1 MMKTSIIMT
10 SQTTEIYD
18 NHSVITKEV
27 LSIDSTGDEDSLKET
42 SLKETSLN
50 EEILQ
55 EDIPEK
61 IDDFEDMI
69 DFLGLDLFKTIC
81 SYGLKKPSDIQSRT
95 IHIMKYGYDLI
106 AQAPAGGGKTLA
118 FVIGSFCNLIKEECY
133 PQILIIAPTRLLAS
147 QISVVAEY
155 FAKNIGVKM
164 SKCIGGYK
172 SQSTN
177 LKEIQKSH
185 VIVGT
190 PGRIYELMSK
200 NVINGLKIRTLILD
214 EADVLLQSNFWNDIE
229 KIITHTS
236 KKTQICL
243 FSATFTKDILQLTE
257 KFLHD
262 PYRITVEKEQLS
274 TKQVKQYKIDL
285 ENDKQKYGTLKDL
298 FSKLT
303 FNQMIIFVKS
313 VYIAEDLRNKLM
325 AQDISVGLVHGD
337 MPSEERENVLKEFR
351 LSYLKIMITTDVM
364 CRGIDIDDL
373 RLVINYDMPHDEETY
388 IHRIGRS
395 GRFGGQGVAITF
407 CTFKDSYKINILNR
421 EYKLDIQDMPMPEE
435 VNEYL
440 VGIRPSNNK
449 VLSSKNYSYD

>member
-1 MMKTSIIMT
+1 MKKTSIIMT
-10 SQTTEIYD
+10 SETTEYIEEVSDKMKQVIITNQVVSVDSDQTTE
-18 NHSVITKEV
+18 
-27 LSIDSTGDEDSLKET
+27 L
-42 SLKETSLN
+42 
-50 EEILQ
+50 
-55 EDIPEK
+55 PEK

-69 DFLGLDLFKTIC
+69 DILGLELFRAVGE
-81 SYGLKKPSDIQSRT
+81 YGLKKPSDIQSRT
-95 IHIMKYGYDLI
+95 IHIMKEKYDLI
-106 AQAPAGGGKTLA
+106 AQAPAGGGKTIA
-118 FVIGSFCNLIKEECY
+118 FILGSYCNINVDECY
-133 PQILIIAPTRLLAS
+133 PQVLIVAPTRLLAS
-147 QISVVAEY
+147 QIAVVSDV
-155 FAKNIGVKM
+155 FAKYINVKV

-172 SQSTN
+172 TQSGN
-177 LKEIQKSH
+177 IKEIQKSH

-200 NVINGLKIRTLILD
+200 NVFNGLKINTLIMD

-229 KIITHTS
+229 KIIIHTS

-243 FSATFTKDILQLTE
+243 FSATFTKDILLLTE

-274 TKQVKQYKIDL
+274 TKQVKQYKVDL

-298 FSKLT
+298 FGKLIFT
-303 FNQMIIFVKS
+303 QMIIFVKS

-325 AQDISVGLVHGD
+325 AQDIAVGLVHGD
-337 MPSEERENVLKEFR
+337 MPSDERENVLKEFR

-373 RLVINYDMPHDEETY
+373 RLVINYDMPNDEETY

-395 GRFGGQGVAITF
+395 GRYGGQGVAITF

-435 VNEYL
+435 INEYL
-440 VGIRPSNNK
+440 VGIKPSDNK